1 MQLGRFTIEQLS
13 EGRFELFLDG
23 KINRTPV
30 PESAKNSSGLQIGS
44 ESYAGI
50 NPVYI
55 ADGSHHIL
63 LEAGLGWGLDAG
75 STYTDVSNVRT
86 NLDVFGITPE
96 DITHVI
102 LSHLH
107 YDHAAGASFT
117 NENASTCPTFPNAS
131 YFIQRGEWDFAVS
144 QVQHQAPNS
153 QFYNLDDLYRLYTDG
168 CFEMVDIDEQEIIP
182 GLILI
187 KTGGHTTGHQVVKIK
202 DGEDTAYFL
211 GDLIPTEQQLNHF
224 DAANQDENQIQAKKM
239 KTNLLREAY
248 RENAFLFFY
257 HSIHSKIGRLDKDE
271 DRNYVLK
278 EV

>member
-13 EGRFELFLDG
+13 EGQFELFPDG

-30 PESAKNSSGLQIGS
+30 PESAKSSPGLQMES
-44 ESYAGI
+44 NSYAGI

-55 ADGSHHIL
+55 TDGSHHIL

-86 NLDVFGITPE
+86 NLDVFGVTPE
-96 DITHVI
+96 DITHVV

-117 NENASTCPTFPNAS
+117 NENASTRPTFPNAS
-131 YFIQRGEWDFAVS
+131 YFIQQAEWDFAIS
-144 QVQHQAPNS
+144 QVQQEAPTS
-153 QFYNLDDLYRLYTDG
+153 QFYNLDDLYRLYADD
-168 CFEMVDIDEQEIIP
+168 CFEMIDKNEYEILP
-182 GLILI
+182 GLTVI
-187 KTGGHTTGHQVVKIK
+187 KTGGHTAGHQITKIR
-202 DGEDTAYFL
+202 DGGNTAYFL

-224 DAANQDENQIQAKKM
+224 DVDNQDESRVQVKKM
-239 KTNLLREAY
+239 KTTLLREACK
-248 RENAFLFFY
+248 ENAFLLFY
-257 HSIHSKIGRLDKDE
+257 HSIHSTIGQLDKDE

-278 EV
+278 EI